1 MVVISELQA
10 RFFTDFPRFVDW
22 ICLLFYRYFTDGY
35 SILTWWILFKV
46 FLNDVLHNSNSLK
59 VNADS
64 SNCPCFILWSMIFVT
79 KSSILM
85 LADSLEA
92 AAKSLKVPTSE
103 SIDDLVTKIIDH
115 KIKQGQLDESALTFN
130 ELELC
135 KTSFKKT
142 LKSIH
147 HVRIEYPSV
156 K

>member
-1 MVVISELQA
+1 MGLFNSELITELDLFNSKVVVFNSELTVKLVVL
-10 RFFTDFPRFVDW
+10 RSLFSLINP
-22 ICLLFYRYFTDGY
+22 LLF
-35 SILTWWILFKV
+35 
-46 FLNDVLHNSNSLK
+46 NSEFNQANLEATERAK
-59 VNADS
+59 FMYQG
-64 SNCPCFILWSMIFVT
+64 PKPKT
-79 KSSILM
+79 REESILM

-103 SIDDLVTKIIDH
+103 SIDDLVTKIIEH

-135 KTSFKKT
+135 KASFKKT

>member
-1 MVVISELQA
+1 MEALERA
-10 RFFTDFPRFVDW
+10 KFTYQGPKPTTREE
-22 ICLLFYRYFTDGY
+22 
-35 SILTWWILFKV
+35 
-46 FLNDVLHNSNSLK
+46 
-59 VNADS
+59 
-64 SNCPCFILWSMIFVT
+64 
-79 KSSILM
+79 SILM

-103 SIDDLVTKIIDH
+103 SIDALVTKIIDH

-135 KTSFKKT
+135 KASFKKT
-142 LKSIH
+142 LKSMH